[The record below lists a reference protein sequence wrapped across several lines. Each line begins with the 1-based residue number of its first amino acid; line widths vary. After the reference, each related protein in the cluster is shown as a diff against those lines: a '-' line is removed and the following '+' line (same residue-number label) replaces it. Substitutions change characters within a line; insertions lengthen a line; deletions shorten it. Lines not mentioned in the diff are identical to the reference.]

1 VLFAFVCILFAYFI
15 ALNIDLLHKNC
26 NSFFLFFSIFCIYNK
41 YSSIFLSVF
50 TNVLT
55 VLLKIHVS
63 NAFPMSFYAIFC
75 IDCVLFSGDAA
86 CPWNAEEI
94 CPFRTV

>member
-15 ALNIDLLHKNC
+15 ALNIDLLHKKC